1 MGTVEHS
8 GQCHDRARNG
18 KSASEFPFLS
28 GLRKW
33 LVRLLW
39 CLFFNMHEHDVN
51 NTIILSSKIPIIKY
65 FGYITS
71 DIKFILFAMEASVP
85 ITHSI
90 MAWPHGGDRL
100 KCEND
105 SRLVRKLLT
114 GSVETEY

>member
-65 FGYITS
+65 FGYIGHQVY
-71 DIKFILFAMEASVP
+71 FIRNGSFRSYL
-85 ITHSI
+85 TQHYG
-90 MAWPHGGDRL
+90 MAPWWR
-100 KCEND
+100 
-105 SRLVRKLLT
+105 
-114 GSVETEY
+114 